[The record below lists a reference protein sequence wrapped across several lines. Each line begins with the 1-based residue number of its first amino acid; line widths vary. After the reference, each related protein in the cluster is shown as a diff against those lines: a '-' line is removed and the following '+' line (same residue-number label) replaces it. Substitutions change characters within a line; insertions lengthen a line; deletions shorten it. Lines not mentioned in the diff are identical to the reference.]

1 MICFQDKKAG
11 ICQSEEWL
19 NSIVRGTDEGR
30 FIYCPFSIAKMD
42 ETIIIDYRYPILS
55 QTQ

>member
-1 MICFQDKKAG
+1 MICFQNKKAG
-11 ICQSEEWL
+11 VCQSEEWI